1 MVENNPIEIHL
12 FAPGFEEFFVRYG
25 QQIAKGEIFV
35 ETEELLPKDTAV
47 QLVFQII
54 YEELELIRAK
64 GKVVSAVKPEGAD
77 IGTGASGKT
86 ISRRGMNIKIED
98 IDETFK
104 AYLVELIKRQIRT
117 DLSRMFT
124 T

>member
-1 MVENNPIEIHL
+1 MGDNSQIEVHI
-12 FAPGFEEFFVRYG
+12 FAPGFEEFFVRYA
-25 QQIAKGEIFV
+25 QQIAKGEVFV
-35 ETEELLPKDTAV
+35 ETEELLPKDTLV

-54 YEELELIRAK
+54 YEDLELVRAK
-64 GKVVSAVKPEGAD
+64 GKVIVSMKAEGAD
-77 IGTGASGKT
+77 INSGAIAKLS
-86 ISRRGMNIKIED
+86 SRRGMNIKIEE

-104 AYLVELIKRQIRT
+104 VYLVELIKRQIRT